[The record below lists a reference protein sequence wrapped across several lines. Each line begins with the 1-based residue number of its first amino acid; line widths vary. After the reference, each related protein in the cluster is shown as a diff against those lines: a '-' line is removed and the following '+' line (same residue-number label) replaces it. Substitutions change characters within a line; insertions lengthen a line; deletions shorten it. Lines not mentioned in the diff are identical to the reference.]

1 MSIFHKIVEN
11 GEKTYRRVNEATG
24 YYENEVLTEEELME
38 ELLDEAVE
46 EVVEIDKGQIERSI
60 SCIIN
65 IHQREIVQNYI
76 DYLECL
82 VDSLE

>member
-11 GEKTYRRVNEATG
+11 GEKTYRRVNESTG
-24 YYENEVLTEEELME
+24 YYEDEVLTGEEVIE
-38 ELLDEAVE
+38 ELLDESVE
-46 EVVEIDKGQIERSI
+46 EFIEIDKGQIERS
-60 SCIIN
+60 

-76 DYLECL
+76 DYLERL